1 VGPFQDSAG
10 GLGCLEPGDDSADL
24 SDYLRLLRLLGGVKL
39 MSLLA
44 SLCRRQ
50 FLPTK
55 NIPVGG
61 LPRGKSF
68 FAARFTLFSKPKSGR
83 VGGGIFFGGTVNAKT
98 PHTPRKK
105 YPRRKIPPS
114 KSVFSRK

>member
-1 VGPFQDSAG
+1 MGPFQDSAG

-39 MSLLA
+39 MNLLA

-61 LPRGKSF
+61 LPRGKYF
-68 FAARFTLFSKPKSGR
+68 FRSSIYAIFKTKIRTRGWGYLFR
-83 VGGGIFFGGTVNAKT
+83 RD
-98 PHTPRKK
+98 RKCK
-105 YPRRKIPPS
+105 NTTQTKKKNNPVER
-114 KSVFSRK
+114 

>member
-1 VGPFQDSAG
+1 MGPFQDSAG

-61 LPRGKSF
+61 LPHGKY
-68 FAARFTLFSKPKSGR
+68 FSQLDLR
-83 VGGGIFFGGTVNAKT
+83 YFQNQNVL
-98 PHTPRKK
+98 
-105 YPRRKIPPS
+105 
-114 KSVFSRK
+114 